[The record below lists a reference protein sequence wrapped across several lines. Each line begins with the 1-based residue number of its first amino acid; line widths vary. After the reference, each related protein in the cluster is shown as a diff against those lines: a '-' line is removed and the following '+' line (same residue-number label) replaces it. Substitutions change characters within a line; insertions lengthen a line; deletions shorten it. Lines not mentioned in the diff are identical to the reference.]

1 MPSWKKLITSGSSA
15 HLNHVTASGQ
25 SHFASDVGIGTTS
38 PNMALDVSGSI
49 RSDQKRITALA
60 DPAVTGV
67 DFRHANNWEMT
78 LTDNCTIRSSHESSC
93 VGQSG
98 IVVFIQDAA
107 GGNTP
112 TLPTTWLTPRGDSI
126 TFDTSGTM
134 LNIISYY
141 IYSSTKVLVNYMGDF
156 S

>member
-25 SHFASDVGIGTTS
+25 SHFASDVGIGTAN

-49 RSDQKRITALA
+49 RSNQKRITAPA
-60 DPAVTGV
+60 DPSVTGV

-78 LTDNCTIRSSHESSC
+78 LTDNCTISSSYESEC
-93 VGQSG
+93 IGQSG

-107 GGNTP
+107 GDNTP
-112 TLPTTWLTPRGDSI
+112 TLPSTWLTPRGDDIS
-126 TFDTSGTM
+126 FDTSGTM

>member
-49 RSDQKRITALA
+49 RSNQKRIT
-60 DPAVTGV
+60 PSISTVI
-67 DFRHANNWEMT
+67 DFTHSNNFEMT
-78 LTDNCTIRSSHESSC
+78 LTDTNTVISSSNESSC
-93 VGQSG
+93 IGQSG
-98 IVVFIQDAA
+98 IVVFLQDGD

-112 TLPTTWLTPRGDSI
+112 TLPATWLTPRGDSI
-126 TFDTSGTM
+126 SFDTSGNM

-141 IYSSTKVLVNYMGDF
+141 IYSSTQVLVNYMGDF